1 MNKYIRAID
10 SNGMTLVELMV
21 VIAIM
26 AILLFFTSSAFTT
39 HGPLNKLGS
48 ISKEIYYDLY
58 FAKFRAMEDQREV
71 SICFDKNLRINGENR
86 IFDYLIVKSWNCD
99 NFVNPIKRK
108 KITTKK
114 ISISTHPS
122 KITFSPT
129 GFLEGL
135 NNTTLTIEAKGYGK
149 SIARDIVIN
158 RLGRIVL
165 GDVYEKN
172 N

>member
-1 MNKYIRAID
+1 
-10 SNGMTLVELMV
+10 MTLVELMV

-26 AILLFFTSSAFTT
+26 SILLFFTSTAFTT
-39 HGPLNKLGS
+39 HSPLNTLGS

-71 SICFDKNLRINGENR
+71 SICFDKNLRINGANR
-86 IFDYLIVKSWNCD
+86 SFDYLIIRSWTCD
-99 NFVNPIKRK
+99 NIINPIKRK
-108 KITTKK
+108 KITTKN

-135 NNTTLTIEAKGYGK
+135 NNTTLTIEASGHGK
-149 SIARDIVIN
+149 PIARDIVIN